1 MNYNFSD
8 RISSLKPSAI
18 REILKATSD
27 PSVIPLAA
35 GNPAAEAFPAKEIAE
50 ISADILANSPVP
62 ALQYSI
68 TEGYPAFL
76 EATRGFACRRENLIR
91 DFDAIMAVSGAQQG
105 IELATKCLCN
115 EGDTIICEDPSFIG
129 SLNAFRSYK
138 LNLVGIPLE
147 SDGIDPAKLEQALK
161 DNPKTRFIYL
171 IPNFQNP
178 TGITTS
184 AQKRMAI
191 YDIAK
196 KYGVLILEDDPYG
209 ALRFEGEHL
218 PSFKSMDS
226 EGIVIHCGSFS
237 KIISPGMRL
246 GYTIAPAEIISKM
259 TVAKQASDVH
269 SGIWAQM
276 VCNKF
281 LREYDIEA
289 HIERIRGI
297 YSKKCALMLSC
308 MDKHF
313 NKAVTYTRP
322 EGGLFVWCKL
332 PDGADMLDFC
342 KKSVE
347 RRVALVPGVAFTA
360 QVGAPS
366 QCFRMNYSTPS
377 DEGIIKGVELVGE
390 LTQSL

>member
-35 GNPAAEAFPAKEIAE
+35 GNPAAEAFPAEEIAA
-50 ISADILANSPVP
+50 ISAEILSTNPVG

-68 TEGYPAFL
+68 TEGYPPML
-76 EATRGFACRRENLIR
+76 ESIRKFACRRENMIR
-91 DFDAIMAVSGAQQG
+91 DFDSIMTVSGAQQG

-161 DNPKTRFIYL
+161 DNPRTRFIYL

-184 AQKRMAI
+184 AEKRTAI

-218 PSFKSMDS
+218 PSFKSMDT
-226 EGIVIHCGSFS
+226 EGIVVHCGSFS

-276 VCNKF
+276 VCDKF
-281 LREYDIEA
+281 LRNYDIDA
-289 HIERIRGI
+289 HIEKLKVI
-297 YSKKCALMLSC
+297 YKRKCSLMLSC
-308 MDKHF
+308 MDEHF
-313 NKAVTYTRP
+313 SPAVSYTRP
-322 EGGLFVWCKL
+322 EGGLFVWCTL
-332 PDGADMLDFC
+332 PDGVDMLGFC
-342 KKSVE
+342 KRSVAE
-347 RRVALVPGVAFTA
+347 RVALVPGVAFTA

-377 DEGIIKGVELVGE
+377 DEGIQKGVELVGK
-390 LTQSL
+390 LTKTL